1 MTRHPE
7 QRSFRARHLAGPLAR
22 VGLHTA
28 GPVVLLYLATTT
40 VAFLAGGIAWWAAVG
55 LAFVP
60 TLLAAAIAVTG
71 FRQVAKRCS
80 RCGEWAELVDDG
92 AGQAL
97 CARCWHIIAGPPRRP
112 T

>member
-1 MTRHPE
+1 MTQHPE

-28 GPVVLLYLATTT
+28 GPVILLYLATTI

-55 LAFVP
+55 LAVVP

-71 FRQVAKRCS
+71 FRQAARRCS
-80 RCGEWAELVDDG
+80 RCGEWAELVDDD

-97 CARCWHIIAGPPRRP
+97 CARCWQIIAGPPRRA